1 MGRFFF
7 VHGWEGRASQ
17 FLRFVEPALRRG
29 FRAVLWDGP
38 AHGDSPGTEASAV
51 RFARDLSVDLKAL
64 DTEPR
69 ALIGHSMGGASFALL
84 EHFGG
89 RLPPAVTISSPTRIQ
104 GVFDRYFD
112 LIRLSSRSRKEV
124 VAIMERRSGLTPE
137 AASWTS
143 VRLRDGQ
150 RVLMIHDELDKEIPF
165 ADFEIMRNRKD
176 CGEFVFFTTRGLGHR
191 RILLDSG
198 VIERVLDF
206 VSSALN

>member
-1 MGRFFF
+1 M
-7 VHGWEGRASQ
+7 
-17 FLRFVEPALRRG
+17 
-29 FRAVLWDGP
+29 
-38 AHGDSPGTEASAV
+38 
-51 RFARDLSVDLKAL
+51 RFARELSVDLKAL

-84 EHFGG
+84 EHFGS
-89 RLPPAVTISSPTRIQ
+89 RLPPAVTISAPTRIQ

-112 LIRLSSRSRKEV
+112 LIRLSPRSRDEV
-124 VAIMERRSGLTPE
+124 VSIMKRRSGLTPD

-143 VRLRDGQ
+143 VRLGDGQ

-165 ADFEIMRNRKD
+165 ADFEVMRNRKD
-176 CGEFVFFTTRGLGHR
+176 CGEFVFFSTRGLGHR

-206 VSSALN
+206 VSSVLK